1 MSLKGINPRDNYYI
15 VRLDMNE
22 CVDYPELY
30 QYKQFRGNYITRL
43 NKTLVFDIG
52 KEFEQLIYIPYD
64 WILWMIPDN
73 NLE

>member
-1 MSLKGINPRDNYYI
+1 MSLKDINPRNNYYI

-30 QYKQFRGNYITRL
+30 KYKQFRGDYITRL
-43 NKTLVFDIG
+43 DKTLVFDIG
-52 KEFEQLIYIPYD
+52 KDFEQLIYIPYN